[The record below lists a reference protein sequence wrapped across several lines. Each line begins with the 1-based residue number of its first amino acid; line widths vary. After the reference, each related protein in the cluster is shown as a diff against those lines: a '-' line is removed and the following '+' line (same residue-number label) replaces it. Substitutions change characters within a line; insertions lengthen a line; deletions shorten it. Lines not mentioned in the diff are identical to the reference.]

1 MPVSARTRE
10 IGVRSTRHRELLD
23 VTAEVR
29 AAVRDLAGAG
39 GVSEG
44 LCSVYVPHT
53 TAGLT
58 INENADP
65 DVAADLLLWA
75 TELLGDEGR
84 FKHWERNTGGHV
96 FSSLF
101 GCSLTVPLAGGE
113 LALGR
118 WQAVYLVEGD
128 GPRERTLRITVL

>member
-1 MPVSARTRE
+1 VSERTRE
-10 IGVRSTRHRELLD
+10 IRVRSTRHRELQD
-23 VTAEVR
+23 VTAQVR
-29 AAVRDLAGAG
+29 TATRELAQAV
-39 GVSEG
+39 GVSDG

-75 TELLGDEGR
+75 TDLLGDENR
-84 FKHWERNTGGHV
+84 FKHWERNTGGHI

-101 GCSLTVPLAGGE
+101 GCSLTVPLAGGD
-113 LALGR
+113 LALGQ
-118 WQAVYLVEGD
+118 WQAIYLVEGD
-128 GPRERTLRITVL
+128 GPRERTLRVTVL

>member
-1 MPVSARTRE
+1 MSAGAQEIRVRT
-10 IGVRSTRHRELLD
+10 GRHRELRD

-29 AAVRDLAGAG
+29 ATARELARAS

-75 TELLGDEGR
+75 TELLGDENR
-84 FKHWERNTGGHV
+84 FKHWERNTGGHI

-101 GCSLTVPLAGGE
+101 GCSLTVPLAGGD
-113 LALGR
+113 LALGQ
-118 WQAVYLVEGD
+118 WQAIYLVEGD

>member
-1 MPVSARTRE
+1 MSSGTRE
-10 IGVRSTRHRELLD
+10 IGARSTRHRELLD
-23 VTAEVR
+23 VTAQVR
-29 AAVRDLAGAG
+29 AAARELAQAA

-65 DVAADLLLWA
+65 DVAADLLRWA

-84 FKHWERNTGGHV
+84 FKHWERNTGGHI

-101 GCSLTVPLAGGE
+101 GCSLTVPLAGGD
-113 LALGR
+113 LTLGQ
-118 WQAVYLVEGD
+118 WQAIYLVEGD
-128 GPRERTLRITVL
+128 GPRERTLRITML